1 MGFVSVCN
9 VLYDYHA
16 NGEDELEIRE
26 GDLVYILEKVEGDWW
41 KAKKRAAEDE
51 EEPVGLVPH
60 NYVSQVSAKPS
71 PPSPK
76 RMRLRRSSSGYC
88 ERNVYLWSSLLTVL
102 ELAGEADPRSE
113 SPL

>member
-1 MGFVSVCN
+1 MGFLSVCN

-26 GDLVYILEKVEGDWW
+26 GDLVYILERVEGDWW

-60 NYVSQVSAKPS
+60 NYVSQVSATPS

-76 RMRLRRSSSGYC
+76 RMRLQKSSAEC
-88 ERNVYLWSSLLTVL
+88 RERDVYLRSSLL
-102 ELAGEADPRSE
+102 
-113 SPL
+113 